1 MGKLLRL
8 SALFAALAVL
18 VTVGG
23 FAVAP
28 AQVKDKKDDK
38 AKVEAKDEIGVT
50 EIYMAKDGWRFRVK
64 NAEGKSIAIGTVGYD
79 KKEDAHKVVDLLKA
93 TLTKGKVVEVKE
105 EKK

>member
-8 SALFAALAVL
+8 SVLVVALAALVSA
-18 VTVGG
+18 GG
-23 FAVAP
+23 LTVAP
-28 AQVKDKKDDK
+28 AQVKKADDK
-38 AKVEAKDEIGVT
+38 AKADAKEEIGVT

-64 NAEGKSIAIGTVGYD
+64 NAEGKSIAIGTIGYD